1 MSWKN
6 TIVIDNYDSFTY
18 NLVQIIEEIIGV
30 TPNVK
35 RNDEI
40 TGEECLSYDYII
52 LSPGPGL
59 PNESG
64 NLIEIIEACK
74 DTKKI
79 FGVCLGLQAIGEVF
93 GSELLNLGR
102 VFHGIQTKVMK
113 SNHDHVILK
122 DIPDE
127 FDAGRYHSWVI
138 NKEAVSDE
146 LVITSKD
153 ANNEIMSARHK
164 NLAIYGVQFHPESIL
179 TPLGKQMILN
189 FYKHG

>member
-30 TPNVK
+30 TPDVK

-64 NLIEIIEACK
+64 NLIEIIETCK
-74 DTKKI
+74 KTKKI

-113 SNHDHVILK
+113 SDVEHIILK
-122 DIPDE
+122 EIPDE

-146 LVITSKD
+146 LIITSKD
-153 ANNEIMSARHK
+153 ANDEIMSARH
-164 NLAIYGVQFHPESIL
+164 NSLSIYGVQFHPESIL

>member
-122 DIPDE
+122 DMPDE

-164 NLAIYGVQFHPESIL
+164 NLTIYGVQFHPESIL